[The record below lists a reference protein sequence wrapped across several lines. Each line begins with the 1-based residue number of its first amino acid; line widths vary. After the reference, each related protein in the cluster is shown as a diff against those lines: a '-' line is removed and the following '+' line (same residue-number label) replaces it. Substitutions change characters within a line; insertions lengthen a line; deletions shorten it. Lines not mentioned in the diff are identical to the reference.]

1 MQVIEGVAGR
11 ASALDAVASVSLW
24 VVAGMPFALGLH
36 LFGDAILVGLYAV
49 STIMVLIF
57 GRETYYVA
65 NAPVAKSPTFV
76 ESLTGKGGALAIQRP
91 SLSVTVKELILYIFR
106 LPLLLV
112 GELFSKFLF
121 LFRRWK
127 GRWGIDRNTDQDQ
140 VSQQW

>member
-1 MQVIEGVAGR
+1 VQFTIVAIPDLGQYFGQYPTSP
-11 ASALDAVASVSLW
+11 AISGYLSDALNWRSV
-24 VVAGMPFALGLH
+24 F
-36 LFGDAILVGLYAV
+36 AILVGLYAV